1 MRKVFGFIVMLT
13 LLVACGVQAPATEPT
28 KAPEAAPA
36 ATEAPAAPAATEA
49 PVANTKPVIIVWLPN
64 ESGADVAAARDAIGT
79 LVSETLGRPVEHKL
93 TTDYI
98 IAIEALANDNGDLA
112 FYGAQAYIEAKNKN
126 ANVVPL
132 VITSG
137 ASGTAKDAIYH
148 SWFAVNKGSEAD
160 YMKDGAYSIANIQ
173 GKKFSFV
180 SNSSTS
186 GFKVPAKNVVK
197 FFSAQDKWKE
207 LKADDLLEG
216 GADKFFADVQFG
228 GSHQGSA
235 VNLISDKSEVA
246 VFCDTCVE
254 NYVELSGGEN
264 NVAGASYKVKEKAD
278 EPFDKFP
285 GKEFVIISVTPV
297 LNSPFAANGNTLTA
311 EEIKKLQDALTS
323 DAAANN
329 PKIFATKADIEA
341 GYKPIFKKTKN
352 ERFIVVEDSF
362 FDPIRELSK

>member
-1 MRKVFGFIVMLT
+1 MRKLFS
-13 LLVACGVQAPATEPT
+13 LLVMVMFVTACGNAAPAAEPT
-28 KAPEAAPA
+28 KAPEVVAEPTAAPEP
-36 ATEAPAAPAATEA
+36 TVAPTEA
-49 PVANTKPVIIVWLPN
+49 PVKPVVIVWLPN
-64 ESGADVAAARDAIGT
+64 ESGADLVAARDAIGA
-79 LVSETLGRPVEHKL
+79 LVTETLGRPVEHKL

-126 ANVVPL
+126 NSIVPL

-137 ASGTAKDAIYH
+137 ASGTSKDAIYH
-148 SWFAVNKGSEAD
+148 SWLAVNKGEEAT
-160 YMKDGAYSIANIQ
+160 YQKDGAYSIENIA
-173 GKKFSFV
+173 GKRFSFV

-186 GFKVPAKNVVK
+186 GFKVPAKNIVS
-197 FFSAQDKWKE
+197 FFSTQDKWKE
-207 LKADDLLEG
+207 LVADELLEG
-216 GADKFFADVQFG
+216 GADKFFSDVQFG

-235 VNLISDKSEVA
+235 VNLISGKSDVA
-246 VFCDTCVE
+246 AFCDTCVE
-254 NYVELSGGEN
+254 NYTALSDGEVN
-264 NVAGASYKVKEKAD
+264 TVGSTYKVIEKAA

-323 DAAANN
+323 DAVANN
-329 PKIFATKADIEA
+329 PKIFATKAEIEA
-341 GYKPIFKKTKN
+341 GYKPIFKKTKE

-362 FDPIRELSK
+362 FDPVRELSK